1 MELTTFAIF
10 WAMNSSVFGTDS
22 KVAPPRCGAMKLRIY
37 EAGPHKFN
45 RSLAA
50 RGTSR
55 RKYFFTPFQ
64 VA

>member
-1 MELTTFAIF
+1 
-10 WAMNSSVFGTDS
+10 MNSSVFGTDS